1 MSDRPHIDSGLE
13 SDLEA
18 IQARIMKMGGMV
30 ERAISDAACSV
41 DTRDEELAE
50 AVRLRDAAIDTAEE
64 TITDEAMRIMAART
78 PAAGDLRLVLTVIK
92 ISASLERIGDYAK
105 NMAKRTS
112 VLTDMAQVEGATAAL
127 RRMAREVEGML
138 KDVLDAYIER
148 DADLAR
154 AVIERDQD
162 IDQMYNAIFREFLT
176 FMIEDPRN
184 ITPCMQLHFI
194 AKNTE
199 RMGDLVLSVA
209 EQVVYLVSGER
220 PGHPRPDTDRAL
232 SEPVTFRHVQA

>member
-1 MSDRPHIDSGLE
+1 MSDQPHSNPDLE
-13 SDLEA
+13 RDLEA
-18 IQARIMKMGGMV
+18 IQTRIMKMGGMV
-30 ERAISDAACSV
+30 ERAIADAARSL

-50 AVRLRDAAIDTAEE
+50 AVRLRDASIDMAEE
-64 TITDEAMRIMAART
+64 TITDEAMRIMAVRA
-78 PAAGDLRLVLTVIK
+78 PAACDQRLVLTVIK

-112 VLTDMAQVEGATAAL
+112 VLTDMTQVEGATAAL
-127 RRMAREVEGML
+127 RRMSREVEGML

-154 AVIERDQD
+154 AVIDRDRD
-162 IDQMYNAIFREFLT
+162 VDQMYNAIFREFLT
-176 FMIEDPRN
+176 FMMEDPRN

-220 PGHPRPDTDRAL
+220 PGHSWPDKDRAATD
-232 SEPVTFRHVQA
+232 PVTFRHVQA